1 MQPVASL
8 PEVHSTGVTR
18 RRVLGV
24 NFLVGQPDAVVREIQ
39 AHGGCVVVPAASALV
54 GLQEDPG
61 YRDALV
67 RADFAIT
74 DSGGMVLAWLL
85 CHREKLTRVSGL
97 RYLQHL
103 LKVPALHQPGAVF
116 LILPSEAARDKALA
130 WLPQHGIPVTADDC
144 YVAPFYGRN
153 PIDDPRLLGLLAQRR
168 PANIIV
174 GIGGGVQER
183 LGMYLRDGLGYVPA
197 IHCIG
202 AALGFLTGDQKPIP
216 DLVDRL
222 YLGWLLRWCVQ
233 PRAHAGR
240 VKKSFRLPGLIAR
253 YGATLPPLLTDS
265 AR

>member
-1 MQPVASL
+1 MQTLASI
-8 PEVHSTGVTR
+8 PAARATGITSR
-18 RRVLGV
+18 TVLGV
-24 NFLVGQPDAVVREIQ
+24 HFLVGQPDAVVREIQ

-54 GLQEDPG
+54 GLQDDPG

-85 CHREKLTRVSGL
+85 FRREKLARVSGL

-103 LKVPALHQPGAVF
+103 LKVPALHQSGSVF

-130 WLPQHGIPVTADDC
+130 WLPANGIPVTAADC
-144 YVAPFYGRN
+144 YIAPFYGRK
-153 PIDDPRLLGLLAQRR
+153 PIDDPGLLELLARRR
-168 PANIIV
+168 PTNIIV

-183 LGMYLRDGLGYVPA
+183 LGMYLRDHLDYVPA

-233 PRAHAGR
+233 PRAHAAR
-240 VKKSFRLPGLIAR
+240 VRKSFRLPGMIAR
-253 YGATLPPLLTDS
+253 YGEKLPHLLTE
-265 AR
+265 